1 MENTVEEISNGLSDE
16 ENSIREE
23 LVEMG
28 GDDDDFGGDL
38 EQAGVNSDLDN
49 VEFTFINDPCW
60 TSLRK
65 SSSEVYLKTWIRYIL
80 FS

>member
-16 ENSIREE
+16 ENSICEE
-23 LVEMG
+23 LVELDV
-28 GDDDDFGGDL
+28 DDDVIGGDL

-60 TSLRK
+60 ASMRK
-65 SSSEVYLKTWIRYIL
+65 STTEVNLKTWIRYIL